1 MAKLLFFSLRKHI
14 LILKI
19 RTFLL
24 IFARKKLVLMNLN
37 LNWPNVILTI
47 CIIVILLSLMYNFI
61 KDNKSSKKSDYVDD
75 DRDYRLESRKLIVPL
90 RIQAYER
97 LLLYVERI
105 QFPVLVKR
113 VFCSGMSRN
122 DFQFSLLQNVQDE
135 FEHNLA
141 QRLYVSEDTW
151 HLILLSK
158 EEVMQNIN
166 AVFNDNP
173 DVDVALIA
181 QQIASFNNP
190 MVEKAVINIKIEF
203 NSL

>member
-1 MAKLLFFSLRKHI
+1 
-14 LILKI
+14 
-19 RTFLL
+19 
-24 IFARKKLVLMNLN
+24 MNWL
-37 LNWPNVILTI
+37 NVISILGLI
-47 CIIVILLSLMYNFI
+47 GLLSWTFYYVWKNEKKQVNNNDSRNHHDDI
-61 KDNKSSKKSDYVDD
+61 KTVSY
-75 DRDYRLESRKLIVPL
+75 KLIVPL

-97 LLLYVERI
+97 LLLYIERI

-113 VFCSGMSRN
+113 VFIPTMTKN

-141 QRLYVSEDTW
+141 QRLYVSEETW
-151 HLILLSK
+151 HLISLAK

-173 DVDVALIA
+173 DAELSLRA
-181 QQIASFNNP
+181 QKLASFDNP
-190 MVEKAVINIKIEF
+190 LVEKAVKSIKCEF